1 MAASHLFEVADHVGD
16 FGLALADLHV
26 TLSVLLGFA
35 SAEHA
40 GQDVGSSFVVLAF
53 LVDRL

>member
-1 MAASHLFEVADHVGD
+1 MAASHLLEVADHVGD
-16 FGLALADLHV
+16 IGLALADLHV
-26 TLSVLLGFA
+26 ALGVLLGFA